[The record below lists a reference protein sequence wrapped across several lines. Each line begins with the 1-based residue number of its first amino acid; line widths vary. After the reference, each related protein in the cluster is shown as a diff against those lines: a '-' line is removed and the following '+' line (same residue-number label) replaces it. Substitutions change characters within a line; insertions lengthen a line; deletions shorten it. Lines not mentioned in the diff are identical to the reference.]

1 MPGAPNPRYDLF
13 VTYSRRDNADGRVT
27 QLVER
32 IQSDFSAFAGRPL
45 VPSFDVADIRGMDD
59 WRHRILQWLRQS
71 RPLLACLS
79 PAYLQSEYYQ
89 WEFNEYLKH
98 VTAPEEGAGSTGRRP
113 QQTDEGVRHGEKR
126 VGATL
131 APTLDR
137 LAEAKRPAVHC
148 AAMLPADHI
157 ALPWVRALVT
167 ERFPEIGSG
176 QGEFLLQP

>member
-1 MPGAPNPRYDLF
+1 M
-13 VTYSRRDNADGRVT
+13 SRLRREGLEA
-27 QLVER
+27 L
-32 IQSDFSAFAGRPL
+32 
-45 VPSFDVADIRGMDD
+45 DVA
-59 WRHRILQWLRQS
+59 S
-71 RPLLACLS
+71 
-79 PAYLQSEYYQ
+79 
-89 WEFNEYLKH
+89 
-98 VTAPEEGAGSTGRRP
+98 
-113 QQTDEGVRHGEKR
+113 QQTDEGVRLGEKR

-137 LAEAKRPAVHC
+137 LAEAERLAVHC